1 MAKTT
6 WGRKETIIWPQ
17 HRPIYT
23 YGAIFAAMFLTA
35 VFLYGRL
42 RFIGTP
48 LQRFYMPVYVRTS
61 VFGIVQPDA
70 PQPVPDAL
78 SDRARREA
86 EPRHE

>member
-23 YGAIFAAMFLTA
+23 YGAIFAAIFLTA
-35 VFLYGRL
+35 LFLYGRL

-48 LQRFYMPVYVRTS
+48 LQRFYTPVYVRTS
-61 VFGIVQPDA
+61 ILRLIQSHP

-78 SDRARREA
+78 SDRPWHEA
-86 EPRHE
+86 KPCHE